1 MKTPPIVSLGRS
13 NRQFASFYSSGS
25 EKIVEKRNQECYNII
40 AIIEKYSFYNYHES
54 LFILKSNYSIMV
66 SYLARIELGDV
77 SYANEYSVFNTT

>member
-1 MKTPPIVSLGRS
+1 MLVSILL
-13 NRQFASFYSSGS
+13 
-25 EKIVEKRNQECYNII
+25 ETKKVEKRNLECYNII
-40 AIIEKYSFYNYHES
+40 AIIEKYSFYSYHES